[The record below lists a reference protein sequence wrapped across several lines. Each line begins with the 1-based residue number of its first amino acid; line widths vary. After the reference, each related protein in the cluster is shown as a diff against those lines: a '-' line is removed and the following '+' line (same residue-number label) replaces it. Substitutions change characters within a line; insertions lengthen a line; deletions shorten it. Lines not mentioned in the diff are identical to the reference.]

1 MADSGD
7 IKITISFLKDFQ
19 DKVLRKMVDDLLKD
33 PNVAELAQTVNSAAG
48 KRRLLAGS
56 EAWEP
61 ARLLIEKYE
70 APTTGTAPT
79 LYNQVDAIRKQLI
92 TLNENISYVVDIAEK
107 GEDENLKLSTEL
119 NMSQL
124 GEIFTTTSAPPPPG
138 GNNGGTGS

>member
-7 IKITISFLKDFQ
+7 IKITITFLKDFRDQ
-19 DKVLRKMVDDLLKD
+19 VLDTMVKDLVND
-33 PNVAELAQTVNSAAG
+33 PNVAELAQTVGSAAG

-56 EAWEP
+56 ESWEP

-70 APTTGTAPT
+70 GPTGTAPT
-79 LYNQVDAIRKQLI
+79 LYKQVDAIRQQLI
-92 TLNENISYVVDIAEK
+92 TLHENISYVVDIAEN

-124 GEIFTTTSAPPPPG
+124 GEIFTTTPAPPPPG

>member
-1 MADSGD
+1 M
-7 IKITISFLKDFQ
+7 KDFQ
-19 DKVLRKMVDDLLKD
+19 EKVLQKMVDDLVKD
-33 PNVAELAQTVNSAAG
+33 PNVAELAQTLTSAKG

-56 EAWEP
+56 EDWEP

-70 APTTGTAPT
+70 STTGTAPT

-92 TLNENISYVVDIAEK
+92 TLNENISYVVAIAEK

-124 GEIFTTTSAPPPPG
+124 GEIFTTTPAPPPA
-138 GNNGGTGS
+138 GS

>member
-1 MADSGD
+1 MADKPDSGD
-7 IKITISFLKDFQ
+7 IKITPGFLKDFQ
-19 DKVLRKMVDDLLKD
+19 DKVLQKMVDDLVKD
-33 PNVAELAQTVNSAAG
+33 PNVAELAQTLTSAAG

-70 APTTGTAPT
+70 ASPAGTAPS
-79 LYNQVDAIRKQLI
+79 LYNQVEAIRKQLI

-124 GEIFTTTSAPPPPG
+124 GEIFTTTPAPPPA
-138 GNNGGTGS
+138 GS